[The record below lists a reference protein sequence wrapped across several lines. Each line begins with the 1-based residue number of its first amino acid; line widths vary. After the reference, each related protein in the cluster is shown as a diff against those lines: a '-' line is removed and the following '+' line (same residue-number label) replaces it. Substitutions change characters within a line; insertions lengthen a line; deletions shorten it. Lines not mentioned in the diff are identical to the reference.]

1 MLFKNK
7 KVYDTISFMK
17 RQKVVG
23 FEACYN
29 KDSKI
34 LILGSFPSVI
44 SREVSFYYGNP
55 RNRFWSILAEA
66 FNCAVPHTR
75 AEKIDFVLSRNLAL
89 WDVVKECTIEG
100 SKDTSIRDIV
110 VADIEKIIKVSNIK
124 YILLNGNKSAE
135 IFYKNYPKLKD
146 IAIKL
151 PSTSPANV
159 RLDKN
164 IWINKIRE
172 LI

>member
-1 MLFKNK
+1 MSDSIENAVSEDLSAELPCSVFPQPAIITAVKHMSATAFLIT
-7 KVYDTISFMK
+7 VIFFLTISI
-17 RQKVVG
+17 
-23 FEACYN
+23 CTSN
-29 KDSKI
+29 
-34 LILGSFPSVI
+34 SV
-44 SREVSFYYGNP
+44 S
-55 RNRFWSILAEA
+55 

-146 IAIKL
+146 IAIML